1 MEEKILDKNLKNNI
15 ELNEE
20 EYDYPNES
28 PEHSN
33 TNSIKVKGISNNI
46 ISCHNKY
53 LINPS
58 ITKFNNL
65 SKFIYDIDE
74 GRKYIN
80 SVKNANLIKL
90 NQNEIEI
97 FKEKY
102 ISIQEYQNQN
112 NGTKLIELDQK
123 IKNEINDYFNTAIIE
138 DPITLFLK
146 EEYKSNYNK
155 VGFTTRKLAEKYLS
169 KTGNKVSHTTINNI
183 LKNNLGLR
191 YLKVV
196 PKNLKILSEESIIYS
211 MALIKIIARC
221 IKNKISIIFCDESSI
236 LNVNNNY
243 RAWVPPKSNFYSQKE
258 TKKRYNLI
266 MAISENGIVYYEL
279 NIANTDEKIFIN
291 FIDKLVKKIHEKSI
305 DNFAI
310 FLDNL
315 SVHKSSK
322 LIQFYVENGINII
335 YNTPYASFFNS
346 IELAFRGLKNILYKN
361 IYESIDKVIK
371 DVHKILN
378 SENFQNTIKYNLKET
393 IQQYLIFF
401 ENYKNMNF
409 NKFKN

>member
-15 ELNEE
+15 ELKEE
-20 EYDYPNES
+20 EYDYSNES

-33 TNSIKVKGISNNI
+33 TNSGISNNI

-74 GRKYIN
+74 GRRYIN
-80 SVKNANLIKL
+80 SVKNANFIKL

-97 FKEKY
+97 LKEKY

-112 NGTKLIELDQK
+112 NGTKLIELEQK

-196 PKNLKILSEESIIYS
+196 PKNLKILSEESVIYS

-266 MAISENGIVYYEL
+266 MAVSENGIVYYEL

-310 FLDNL
+310 FLGNL

-322 LIQFYVENGINII
+322 LIQFYVENGINVI

-346 IELAFRGLKNILYKN
+346 IELAFRRLKNILYKN
-361 IYESIDKVIK
+361 IYESMDKVIK
-371 DVHKILN
+371 DVHKILI

-393 IQQYLIFF
+393 IQQYLLFF